1 MNIQQATTEQQKKD
15 AFFVRQKVFVEEQ
28 HVPIE
33 QELDQFD
40 EYATHFV
47 GYEHDAPVAASRLRF
62 VEGYG
67 KLERIAVVKDYRGN
81 SFGKQMILFME
92 DFVKEEGYSKTKLNA
107 QTRAIGFYESL
118 GYEVISDEEFMD
130 AGIPHKTMT
139 KSLS

>member
-1 MNIQQATTEQQKKD
+1 MNIQQTTTEQQKKD

-28 HVPIE
+28 HVSME
-33 QELDQFD
+33 EEMDQFD
-40 EYATHFV
+40 DYANHFV

-62 VEGYG
+62 LEEYG
-67 KLERIAVVKDYRGN
+67 KLERIAVLKDYRGN
-81 SFGKQMILFME
+81 SYGKQMILFME
-92 DFVKEEGYSKTKLNA
+92 DFVKAEGYSKTKLNA
-107 QTRAIGFYESL
+107 QTRAIRFYESL